1 MSDMQQNTWFPRDFA
16 YQLAKGSPPWPVKII
31 DFVLHKRF
39 RNPSLQGEEADQSI
53 VISSIRRR
61 ISVGAVRVQVCSLVG
76 RLNKLG
82 PGMKSAAGR
91 RREAIEMEYNW
102 RLEQSTLSN
111 FKKTGQK
118 HPSHGFSKA

>member
-1 MSDMQQNTWFPRDFA
+1 MSDMQQNTRFPRDFA

-31 DFVLHKRF
+31 DVVLHKRF
-39 RNPSLQGEEADQSI
+39 GNPPSLQGEEADQSI

-91 RREAIEMEYNW
+91 RREAIEMEY
-102 RLEQSTLSN
+102 
-111 FKKTGQK
+111 K
-118 HPSHGFSKA
+118 